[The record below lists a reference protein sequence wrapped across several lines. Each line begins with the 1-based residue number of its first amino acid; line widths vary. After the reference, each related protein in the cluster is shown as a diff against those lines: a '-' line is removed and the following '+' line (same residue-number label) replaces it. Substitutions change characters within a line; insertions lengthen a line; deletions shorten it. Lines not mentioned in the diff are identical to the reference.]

1 MDTGGQSRQDR
12 GRLIPPPIFPP
23 AGTSDDPT
31 TNLCSERKDSKG
43 WVPEPALGLSMR
55 NLTDHLSQYAAY
67 HRDKRNILTHLV
79 GIPMIVLAIVV
90 LLARWQ
96 WPLAGLLVSPASVL
110 VLVSVL
116 FYLRLDLP
124 LGVLMGLLLAVV
136 HQAGHAMAAWS
147 LMPWLG
153 MGVGLFVVGWVFQFV
168 GHYFE
173 GKKPAFVD
181 DIAGLIIGPL
191 FVVAEL
197 VFALGMRK
205 DLRLQ
210 IESRVGPIKNAGA
223 GHTRQHG

>member
-1 MDTGGQSRQDR
+1 
-12 GRLIPPPIFPP
+12 
-23 AGTSDDPT
+23 
-31 TNLCSERKDSKG
+31 
-43 WVPEPALGLSMR
+43 MR